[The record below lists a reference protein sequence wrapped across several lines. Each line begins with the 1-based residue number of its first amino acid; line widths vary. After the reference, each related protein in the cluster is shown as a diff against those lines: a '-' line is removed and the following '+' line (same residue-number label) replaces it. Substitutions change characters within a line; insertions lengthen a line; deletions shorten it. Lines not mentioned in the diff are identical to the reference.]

1 MECELAT
8 PLFLTR
14 VRWCLKGSLFSP
26 QATQRGSRRAPD
38 HLSATMSK
46 KRHSPQNLRSDYY
59 RGNYFARVVKPSKVG
74 FTTHRGSKSQVKWG
88 LLPA

>member
-14 VRWCLKGSLFSP
+14 VRWCLKDSLFSP

-38 HLSATMSK
+38 HLCYYEQKNATVH
-46 KRHSPQNLRSDYY
+46 RTCGQI
-59 RGNYFARVVKPSKVG
+59 
-74 FTTHRGSKSQVKWG
+74 TTGVITSLV
-88 LLPA
+88 